1 MICTLFLVNILYN
14 YESKEV
20 FYMYSVKN
28 NLKFIL
34 PSLIGIFI
42 FIFPI
47 KNEAGEITVP
57 VAYIA
62 NKILEF
68 IGLFGENAISYIVA
82 SIMVISA
89 LLSLLFT
96 YVVKSD
102 NALLNQLFKQSIG
115 WIIVRVLGAVF
126 GVFVLFNIGPIQITS
141 EDTGGTVFYD
151 LLPTLFAVFLIA
163 GFLLPLLLNY
173 GLLEFVGTLFRKF
186 MRPVF
191 TLPGRSTVDN
201 LASWVGDG
209 TIGVLLTSKQYE
221 AGFYTKREATVI
233 ATMFSVVSITFTI
246 VILDY
251 LNMLNYFVPFYAT
264 VIFSGIVCAVVL
276 PRIPPLS
283 KIDDTYYVENNE
295 YSEHIP
301 EGETSFSW
309 GYKQAL
315 EKAEGADGALGVVKD
330 GYKTVLDMW
339 IAVLPVVMAV
349 GTLGT
354 VLAEFTPIFSI
365 IGAPFVPILE
375 TIGIPD
381 AKAVSETLFIGFT
394 DMFLPTLVI
403 GSEVSEMARFI
414 VGALSITQLLYL
426 SEVGGVIL
434 GSKIPLGVG
443 KMFVIFLMRTAISLP
458 IIISVALLLF

>member
-1 MICTLFLVNILYN
+1 
-14 YESKEV
+14 
-20 FYMYSVKN
+20 MYSLKN
-28 NLKFIL
+28 NLKFII

-42 FIFPI
+42 FICPI
-47 KNEAGEITVP
+47 KNENDEVTVP
-57 VAYIA
+57 VAFIA
-62 NKILEF
+62 NKILDF
-68 IGLFGENAISYIVA
+68 ISLFGENAISYIVA
-82 SIMVISA
+82 AIMVISA
-89 LLSLLFT
+89 MFSLIYS
-96 YVVKSD
+96 YVVKSKST
-102 NALLNQLFKQSIG
+102 LMNQLFNESFA
-115 WIIVRVLGAVF
+115 WNIVRILGAVF
-126 GVFVLFNIGPIQITS
+126 GILVLFDIGPIQITS

-173 GLLEFVGTLFRKF
+173 GLLEFIGTLFRKL
-186 MRPVF
+186 MRPIF

-221 AGFYTKREATVI
+221 SGFYTKREATVI

-246 VILDY
+246 VILEY
-251 LNMLNYFVPFYAT
+251 LEMLNYFVPFYAT
-264 VIFSGIVCAVVL
+264 VIFSGLVCAIIL

-283 KIDDTYYVENNE
+283 KIDDTYYVEHNG
-295 YSEHIP
+295 YSEKIP
-301 EGETSFSW
+301 DGETTLSW
-309 GYKQAL
+309 GYKQAI
-315 EKAEGADGALGVVKD
+315 EAAKKADGPIEIVRD

-339 IAVLPVVMAV
+339 LAVLPVVMAV

-354 VLAEFTPIFSI
+354 ILAEFTPIFSI

-434 GSKIPLGVG
+434 GSKIPLGIG
-443 KMFVIFLMRTAISLP
+443 KMFLIFLMRTAISLP
-458 IIISVALLLF
+458 IIIVVALMLF